1 MTDTNRTSNQYLSIR
16 KKHLA
21 TLREIARDG
30 TVEVGQFK
38 AALQWAI
45 SRLDGM
51 PEHWVA
57 SPDETSAVPPA
68 FAITICQHGVDLTE
82 RACRLCPS
90 EEPKA
95 LTPAQLGQ
103 AIADACEPAPLPHP
117 LGCECRLCLPE
128 KAAAMR
134 APEVC
139 GCPYGQCHCD
149 DGSAENG
156 E

>member
-1 MTDTNRTSNQYLSIR
+1 MKLQKCDLHDRNLRGASCSCVPSSNQYLSIR

-57 SPDETSAVPPA
+57 SPDETTSRHPESICTVINNNQPGWTNIVETAPNVTLPVGTKLYDESALISVGCGVIAGPPM
-68 FAITICQHGVDLTE
+68 
-82 RACRLCPS
+82 P
-90 EEPKA
+90 
-95 LTPAQLGQ
+95 
-103 AIADACEPAPLPHP
+103 
-117 LGCECRLCLPE
+117 
-128 KAAAMR
+128 
-134 APEVC
+134 
-139 GCPYGQCHCD
+139 
-149 DGSAENG
+149 
-156 E
+156 